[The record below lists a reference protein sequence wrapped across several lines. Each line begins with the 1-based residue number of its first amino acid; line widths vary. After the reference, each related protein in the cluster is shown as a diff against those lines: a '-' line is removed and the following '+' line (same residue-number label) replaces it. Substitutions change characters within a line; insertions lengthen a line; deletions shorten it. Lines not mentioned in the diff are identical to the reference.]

1 MKKVNETLYKIIKIY
16 KEQSFY
22 FIHNCIYIW
31 IFQSLISQLQDF
43 AINAT
48 ISKLLYYTTLKISFK
63 REISVHRERDIERL
77 EYRCSGRS
85 HKGWET
91 KGRKRIKELP
101 RLWHVRRLRAA
112 KEAAYIIITVGRW
125 ARHSIGSANEGSV
138 IITHDLTPSCSCKD
152 LYCNRSPFVLFF
164 FRDESSLWESY
175 NMTAATELIRITIV
189 PSRVSCIFI
198 ISLQKF

>member
-1 MKKVNETLYKIIKIY
+1 MVWK
-16 KEQSFY
+16 S
-22 FIHNCIYIW
+22 
-31 IFQSLISQLQDF
+31 
-43 AINAT
+43 
-48 ISKLLYYTTLKISFK
+48 LYYTTLKISFK
-63 REISVHRERDIERL
+63 REISVQREKDIEKL

-152 LYCNRSPFVLFF
+152 LYCNRSPFVLSFF
-164 FRDESSLWESY
+164 QNESSLWESY

-189 PSRVSCIFI
+189 PSCVSCIFI
-198 ISLQKF
+198 ISFQILGMN